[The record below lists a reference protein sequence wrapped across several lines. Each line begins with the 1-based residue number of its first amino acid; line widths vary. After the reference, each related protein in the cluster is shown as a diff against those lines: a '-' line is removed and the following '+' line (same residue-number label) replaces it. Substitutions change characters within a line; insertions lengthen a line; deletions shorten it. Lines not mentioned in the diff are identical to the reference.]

1 METKGHSLV
10 RNLIEGE
17 VISGFWNLS
26 VKFVVLA
33 NSFIILTLLTVYDF
47 GLYQL
52 VISFITIASGL
63 TSGGIDSIVE
73 VSISRFIGQLNMKSA
88 KRLFLEYAGAKTVL
102 GVILAISV
110 FWGAH
115 IISNYYSRDIGIY
128 IKIASIM
135 ILIESMQSAQDSF
148 FRSKISFLNLSVPL
162 VNELVKTL
170 IIATLLITEQGL
182 NIKSVLILHIIS
194 QFCALAFSSF
204 YFMKAYSKLFTKS
217 ASESDGILWPLVKA
231 HGLWVLLRNILSK
244 LSSSTRLWLVRFF
257 LNTEAVAIYSLARS
271 ALAFIITLF
280 PIGTLGLLLPRELDD
295 HKRLRHIFARMLKYS
310 SFLGILLGVCFF
322 IFVPIATHYF
332 FPKYNEAIPLI
343 KLMSVVFFLYGFYK
357 ILRMMIIALQ
367 EQRILFVRSFDN
379 TFLSIGLLALL
390 LPIFG
395 VWGAALEY
403 VITYAVTTTLFYYW
417 LVKTRP
423 YLKIRAREVFAFNR
437 DDVFFAVGLY
447 KNVVVLFKDYLLKLK
462 LYK

>member
-1 METKGHSLV
+1 MA

-26 VKFVVLA
+26 VKFVVLI
-33 NSFIILTLLTVYDF
+33 NSAMILTLLTVYDF

-52 VISFITIASGL
+52 VISFITIASSL

-73 VSISRFIGQLNMKSA
+73 VSLSRFIGQLNIRSA

-102 GVILAISV
+102 GVILAILV
-110 FWGAH
+110 FLGAD
-115 IISNYYSRDIGIY
+115 IISNYYSQGLGIY

-135 ILIESMQSAQDSF
+135 ILIESMQSVQDSF

-162 VNELVKTL
+162 AGELVKTL
-170 IIATLLITEQGL
+170 IIVTLFITKQGL
-182 NIKSVLILHIIS
+182 NIKTVLIIHIVS

-204 YFMKAYSKLFTKS
+204 YFIKAYFKLFAQS
-217 ASESDGILWPLVKA
+217 ALASNGILWPLVKA

-244 LSSSTRLWLVRFF
+244 LSSSTRLWLVKFF

-280 PIGTLGLLLPRELDD
+280 PIGTMGLLLPRELDD

-310 SFLGILLGVCFF
+310 SFLGLLLGICFF
-322 IFVPIATHYF
+322 IFVPMVIHYF
-332 FPKYNEAIPLI
+332 FPKYSEAVSLI

-357 ILRMMIIALQ
+357 VLRMMIIALQ
-367 EQRILFVRSFDN
+367 EQRILFIRSFDN

-390 LPIFG
+390 LPILG

-403 VITYAVTTTLFYYW
+403 VITYAITTILFYYW
-417 LVKTRP
+417 LVKARP
-423 YLKIRAREVFAFNR
+423 YLKIRVKEIFVFNR

-447 KNVVVLFKDYLLKLK
+447 KNIIILFKDYLFKLK